1 MPQESILGT
10 SKLVAF
16 APVTDL
22 VKARVFYENV
32 LGLRLVEDEKP
43 FALVFDANG
52 TMLRVTPVAEHNIL
66 RRSQCWAGKWNPSNA
81 PSINSP
87 RPVSSSNAIP
97 ASTTPARMA
106 FGPHPAEPESP
117 GFTIPTKTC

>member
-52 TMLRVTPVAEHNIL
+52 TMLRVTPVAEH
-66 RRSQCWAGKWNPSNA
+66 
-81 PSINSP
+81 
-87 RPVSSSNAIP
+87 
-97 ASTTPARMA
+97 
-106 FGPHPAEPESP
+106 HPAP
-117 GFTIPTKTC
+117 FTVLGWEV